1 MFIGSNPTRTDA
13 ERLATFQRLTADAVE
28 QVQALYQD
36 DLTDYGEAVA
46 KALAAARAE
55 GVQSMAQLMW
65 PHENFQMML
74 EAGFEKIEAASAHDE
89 LCALARFVQS
99 EVSHAES

>member
-13 ERLATFQRLTADAVE
+13 ERLATFERFTADAFDK
-28 QVQALYQD
+28 VQSFYQD
-36 DLTDYGEAVA
+36 DLSDYGEAVA

-55 GVQSMAQLMW
+55 GVECMAELMW
-65 PHENFQMML
+65 PHENFQLML
-74 EAGFEKIEAASAHDE
+74 EVAFQKIKSAAGHDE
-89 LCALARFVQS
+89 LCALSRFVQR